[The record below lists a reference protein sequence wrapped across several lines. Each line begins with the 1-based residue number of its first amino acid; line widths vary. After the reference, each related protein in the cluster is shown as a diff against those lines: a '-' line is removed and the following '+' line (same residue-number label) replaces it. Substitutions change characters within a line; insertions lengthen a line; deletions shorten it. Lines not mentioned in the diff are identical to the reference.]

1 MSNLR
6 FSKIFVAINC
16 ALPGVLLGW
25 DAYQRRLG
33 ANPVNDAIKTTG
45 LIAVIF
51 LILTLMT
58 TPVRKLTGWNILV
71 HYRRTLGLA
80 AFFYALGHFSIYFVF
95 DRSGSI
101 SSTVKEILARPY
113 LMIGAT
119 ALLAMLPLAITS
131 TNAMIKALGAK
142 RWNALHRLTY
152 LAIIAGTIH
161 YYLQAKSDKRQPTV
175 FIIIAVI
182 LLAYR
187 GIARFFRATPA
198 LKSASPSRQNP
209 DAPARARPMKDGTV

>member
-1 MSNLR
+1 MTNIR
-6 FSKIFVAINC
+6 FAKLFVAINC
-16 ALPGVLLGW
+16 ALPGLLLGW
-25 DAYQRRLG
+25 DAYQHQLG
-33 ANPVNDAIKTTG
+33 ANPVNEAIKTTG
-45 LIAVIF
+45 LMAVVF
-51 LILTLMT
+51 LTLSLMI
-58 TPVRKLTGWNILV
+58 TPVRKLTGWSSLI
-71 HYRRTLGLA
+71 HYRRALGLA
-80 AFFYALGHFSIYFVF
+80 AFFYALGHFSIYFIF

-101 SSTVKEILARPY
+101 SSTFKEILARPY
-113 LMIGAT
+113 LMLGAA

-152 LAIIAGTIH
+152 LAIVAGTIH

-175 FIIIAVI
+175 FIVIAVI

-209 DAPARARPMKDGTV
+209 DASAMARPMKDGTA